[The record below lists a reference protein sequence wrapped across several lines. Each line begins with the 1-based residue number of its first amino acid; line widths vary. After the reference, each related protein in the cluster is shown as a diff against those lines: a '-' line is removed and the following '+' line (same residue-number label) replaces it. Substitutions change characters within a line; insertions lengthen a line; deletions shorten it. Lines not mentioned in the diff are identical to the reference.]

1 MRSTSV
7 LWTLFLLFPTA
18 FAFSTPGGSDYST
31 ALDSVHGHHV
41 AAERLKAIRATS
53 DAVPA
58 FKRSEQE
65 VDDEL
70 EVVKEDETM
79 ENLEVTQKQ
88 NRHLQVENVQV
99 EVLTYNLTQ
108 VGESV
113 LTRKALESKA
123 EMDDSLAEDEM
134 PDTDE
139 TLNTDETLDKE
150 LNFEDIQLTDIKVN
164 ATRFD
169 FEGYSEVQVSEEVL
183 EEKQLEKE
191 D

>member
-18 FAFSTPGGSDYST
+18 FAFPTPGGSNYST
-31 ALDSVHGHHV
+31 ALDGVHDHQD
-41 AAERLKAIRATS
+41 ATERIKAIRATS
-53 DAVPA
+53 DAVLA

-65 VDDEL
+65 DDDEF
-70 EVVKEDETM
+70 EVVKADETI
-79 ENLEVTQKQ
+79 ENLEVTEKQ
-88 NRHLQVENVQV
+88 NKHLQVENVQV

-113 LTRKALESKA
+113 LTRKTLESKA

-134 PDTDE
+134 SDTDE

-150 LNFEDIQLTDIKVN
+150 LSFEDIQFMDIKVN

-169 FEGYSEVQVSEEVL
+169 FEGDSEVQFSEEVL
-183 EEKQLEKE
+183 EEKQLKE
-191 D
+191 ED